1 MKCPSQLDSAQLG
14 KFQLKLINNIS
25 HHQLLFQVFLSTFM
39 GSYSLYTS
47 VALWVYPLNDFVG
60 DIPCYMFIYA
70 RNIGFEIIQV
80 HSFFVALFRYM
91 CLFHV
96 NLLLTFSLSSN
107 VSIYLTRSSITHSS
121 FWILNTL
128 HYQLQWKMG

>member
-1 MKCPSQLDSAQLG
+1 M
-14 KFQLKLINNIS
+14 
-25 HHQLLFQVFLSTFM
+25 FM

-60 DIPCYMFIYA
+60 DLACYMFVYA
-70 RNIGFEIIQV
+70 RNIGLEVIQI

-96 NLLLTFSLSSN
+96 NLLLRFGLRSN
-107 VSIYLTRSSITHSS
+107 VSSQYSIACELDPLKNVY
-121 FWILNTL
+121 F
-128 HYQLQWKMG
+128 

>member
-1 MKCPSQLDSAQLG
+1 LKCPSQLDSAQLG
-14 KFQLKLINNIS
+14 KFQLKLIANIS
-25 HHQLLFQVFLSTFM
+25 HHQLLFQVFLSMFM

-60 DIPCYMFIYA
+60 DLACYMFVYA
-70 RNIGFEIIQV
+70 RNIGLEVIQI

-96 NLLLTFSLSSN
+96 NLLLRFGLRSN
-107 VSIYLTRSSITHSS
+107 VSSQYSIACEIDPLKNAS
-121 FWILNTL
+121 F
-128 HYQLQWKMG
+128 